1 MLARLPL
8 PSFLQVTPR
17 IMGFS
22 SFYFPSGQWHPFG
35 PCSLSLLFFQQ
46 LLVLTALCDSGRA
59 SGAHCCHGGSGLA
72 SVAGGGGGTSLSWNF
87 SSSWLFWAWHV
98 LPDFSPCGSELNGQ
112 PSSPS
117 CILQAPKLM
126 SAINTGMSGVR
137 DIGGS
142 GHRELGL
149 TARSHL
155 WVHRGYA
162 RPSHLLCWVLSSQLS
177 APACPA
183 LQG

>member
-1 MLARLPL
+1 MLASLPL

-17 IMGFS
+17 TLGFS

-35 PCSLSLLFFQQ
+35 ACSLSLLFFQQ
-46 LLVLTALCDSGRA
+46 LLVLTAPCDAGRA
-59 SGAHCCHGGSGLA
+59 SGAHCYHDGSGLA
-72 SVAGGGGGTSLSWNF
+72 SVAGGGGGSLSWNF
-87 SSSWLFWAWHV
+87 SSSWLFQAWQV
-98 LPDFSPCGSELNGQ
+98 LPDFSPCGSELSGQ
-112 PSSPS
+112 PPSPS
-117 CILQAPKLM
+117 CILQAPMLM
-126 SAINTGMSGVR
+126 SAINTGRSGAR

-162 RPSHLLCWVLSSQLS
+162 HPSHLLCWVLCPSLS
-177 APACPA
+177 CPA
-183 LQG
+183 GLKD